1 MISRSVRCAAFLS
14 LISLGLP
21 ALVGCGTGFSSSAIT
36 SAAVV
41 VTGNW
46 QFRSASASAA
56 QLPSFSGELTG
67 TNTTFT
73 GILHS
78 NSASAC
84 VSPKSSFAV
93 TGSADARNNLTLTAS
108 NFAGGTLKL
117 TGVLAANGKSISNTS
132 YTVTGGSCAF
142 AQPADATSQAYAD
155 ITGTYTGSFTDP
167 DGDQIAVSAA
177 LSQAATPDT
186 NGDFTMTGSG
196 TFAAGN
202 NPCFHSPTPVTSAN
216 VSGNQFAVTYTDSQ
230 SGAQINIQGTF
241 SPDATSLTLSGV
253 QVAGPCGS
261 ASGTG
266 TLTKQP

>member
-1 MISRSVRCAAFLS
+1 MLSRSSRCAAFLS
-14 LISLGLP
+14 VLSLGLP
-21 ALVGCGTGFSSSAIT
+21 ALTGCGTGFTSSPVT

-46 QFRSASASAA
+46 QFSSTSSSATP
-56 QLPSFSGELTG
+56 LPSFSGELTG

-78 NSASAC
+78 NATSAC

-108 NFAGGTLKL
+108 NVAGGTLKL
-117 TGVLAANGKSISNTS
+117 TGVLAADGKSITNSS
-132 YTVTGGSCAF
+132 YVVTGGSCAF
-142 AQPADATSQAYAD
+142 AKPADATSQSYAD
-155 ITGTYTGSFTDP
+155 ITGNYTGSFTDP

-177 LSQAATPDT
+177 LSQATTPDT
-186 NGDFTMTGSG
+186 NGNFTMSG
-196 TFAAGN
+196 TGTFGGGN
-202 NPCFHSPTPVTSAN
+202 NPCFQSPTPVTYAN
-216 VSGNQFAVTYTDSQ
+216 VSGNQFAVTYTDSH

-241 SPDATSLTLSGV
+241 ASDASSLTLSGV